1 MARVARTNTSRTR
14 ALVADQPA
22 RRAVVPVLLDEGA
35 ARRGK
40 SAFRRHFFLRFL
52 LLFLDREGLLFLP

>member
-1 MARVARTNTSRTR
+1 MPRVARANTSRAR

-22 RRAVVPVLLDEGA
+22 RRAVVPVLFDEGA

-40 SAFRRHFFLRFL
+40 SAFRGHFALRLL
-52 LLFLDREGLLFLP
+52 LLFLDREGLFFLP